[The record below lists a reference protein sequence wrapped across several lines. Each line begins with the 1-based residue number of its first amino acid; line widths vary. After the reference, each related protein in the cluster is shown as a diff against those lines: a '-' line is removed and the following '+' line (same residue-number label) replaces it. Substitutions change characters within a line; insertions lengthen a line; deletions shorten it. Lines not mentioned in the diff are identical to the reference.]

1 MIRGMSLRTLRL
13 IAVLAAL
20 LAAALLFN
28 PSADRHR
35 AKIKSAVAE
44 RNQLAALLRLG
55 DVQAFVADYHSLGV
69 ASYTT
74 LNGKTLSVGAFGL
87 VVVLEPGSGR

>member
-1 MIRGMSLRTLRL
+1 MRLKPLRL
-13 IAVLAAL
+13 AATLAGL
-20 LAAALLFN
+20 IAAALLLN
-28 PSADRHR
+28 PSPDRHR

-55 DVQAFVADYHSLGV
+55 DVQAFVSDYHSLGV

-87 VVVLEPGSGR
+87 VVVLEA